1 MRLTSLLL
9 GTVFGFL
16 LSRVRAT
23 DYDAIAG
30 MFRLQDLH
38 LMGVIGV
45 AIGVNAL
52 GLWLVRRSGV
62 KALSG
67 EPIVMN
73 ARPMKKGMFAAGLV
87 FGVGWALSGA
97 CPGTAL
103 AQIGEGKLYGILTV
117 AGILAG
123 TWLYG
128 WLTEP
133 RPAAPA
139 AAPQPKEA

>member
-1 MRLTSLLL
+1 MRFASLLF
-9 GTVFGFL
+9 GTVFGFI
-16 LSRVRAT
+16 LSRARAT

-52 GLWLVRRSGV
+52 GLWLLRRSGAR
-62 KALSG
+62 ALTG
-67 EPIVMN
+67 EAIEMKPK
-73 ARPMKKGMFAAGLV
+73 PMKKGMFAAGLI

-103 AQIGEGKLYGILTV
+103 AQIGEGKMYGIFTV

-128 WLTEP
+128 VITEP
-133 RPAAPA
+133 RA
-139 AAPQPKEA
+139 AAALNTKEA

>member
-1 MRLTSLLL
+1 MRFASLLF
-9 GTVFGFL
+9 GTLFGFI
-16 LSRVRAT
+16 LSRARAT

-52 GLWLVRRSGV
+52 GLWLVRRSGT
-62 KALSG
+62 KALTG
-67 EPIVMN
+67 EAIEMKPK
-73 ARPMKKGMFAAGLV
+73 PMKKGMFAAGLI

-103 AQIGEGKLYGILTV
+103 AQIGEGKVYALFTV

-128 WLTEP
+128 VITEP
-133 RPAAPA
+133 RATDALK
-139 AAPQPKEA
+139 PKEA

>member
-1 MRLTSLLL
+1 MRFPSLLF
-9 GTVFGFL
+9 GTVFGFI
-16 LSRVRAT
+16 LSRARAT

-52 GLWLVRRSGV
+52 GLWLLRRSGAR
-62 KALSG
+62 ALTG
-67 EPIVMN
+67 EAIEMKPK
-73 ARPMKKGMFAAGLV
+73 PMKKGMFAAGLI

-103 AQIGEGKLYGILTV
+103 AQIGEGKMYGIFTV

-128 WLTEP
+128 VITEP
-133 RPAAPA
+133 RA
-139 AAPQPKEA
+139 AATLNTKEA

>member
-1 MRLTSLLL
+1 MRFASLLF
-9 GTVFGFL
+9 GTVFGFI
-16 LSRVRAT
+16 LSRARAT

-52 GLWLVRRSGV
+52 GLWLLRRSGA
-62 KALSG
+62 KALTG
-67 EPIVMN
+67 EAIEMKPK
-73 ARPMKKGMFAAGLV
+73 PMKKGMFAAGLI

-103 AQIGEGKLYGILTV
+103 AQIGEGKMYGILTV

-128 WLTEP
+128 VITEP
-133 RPAAPA
+133 RA
-139 AAPQPKEA
+139 AAALNTKEA

>member
-1 MRLTSLLL
+1 MRFASLTL
-9 GTVFGFL
+9 GAVFGFI
-16 LSRVRAT
+16 LSRARAT

-52 GLWLVRRSGV
+52 GLWLVRRSGA
-62 KALSG
+62 KALTG
-67 EPIVMN
+67 EAIVMK
-73 ARPMKKGMFAAGLV
+73 ARPMKKGMFLAGLV
-87 FGVGWALSGA
+87 FGTGWALSGA

-103 AQIGEGKLYGILTV
+103 AQIGEGKLYGIFTV
-117 AGILAG
+117 AGIVAG

-128 WLTEP
+128 VISEP
-133 RPAAPA
+133 RRAAVA
-139 AAPQPKEA
+139 QAKEA

>member
-1 MRLTSLLL
+1 MRFASLLL
-9 GTVFGFL
+9 GTLFGFI
-16 LSRVRAT
+16 LSRARAT

-52 GLWLVRRSGV
+52 GLWLLRRSGV
-62 KALSG
+62 RALSG
-67 EPIVMN
+67 DAIEMKPK
-73 ARPMKKGMFAAGLV
+73 PMKKGMFAAGLI

-103 AQIGEGKLYGILTV
+103 AQIGEGKMYGIFTV

-128 WLTEP
+128 VITEP
-133 RPAAPA
+133 RGEAALK
-139 AAPQPKEA
+139 PKEA